1 MPSLPT
7 ANPLAIVENR
17 LGFSMRL
24 LLLSVGLV
32 AVVVPAWELRHAFS
46 EIGWWTLACG
56 LFIAIAWGVG
66 ASFLA
71 CAVTDAS
78 LSWTLDDRTLFVEQR
93 SMLRR
98 RLLAITRFD
107 IASTQITALNWTDGP
122 ETFCLNIHLRSGET
136 LRSSALES
144 YSAARG
150 LETTL
155 KRRMGLW

>member
-1 MPSLPT
+1 MQSLRT
-7 ANPLAIVENR
+7 ASPLAMIESR

-46 EIGWWTLACG
+46 EIGWWTLACSV
-56 LFIAIAWGVG
+56 FIAIAWAIG
-66 ASFLA
+66 AGFLA
-71 CAVTDAS
+71 CAVADTS

-98 RLLAITRFD
+98 RLLAITRHD
-107 IASTQITALNWTDGP
+107 IASTQIMAQNWDGP

-136 LRSSALES
+136 LRSTVLGS
-144 YSAARG
+144 YSTARG

-155 KRRMGLW
+155 KRRMGLR